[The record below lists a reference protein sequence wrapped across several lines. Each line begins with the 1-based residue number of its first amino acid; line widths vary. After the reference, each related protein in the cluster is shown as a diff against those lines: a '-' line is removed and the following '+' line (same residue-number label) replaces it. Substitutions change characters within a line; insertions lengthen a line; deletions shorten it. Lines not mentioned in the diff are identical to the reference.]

1 MLRAPSPAW
10 PPGPGQSELRDEGV
24 LGSSRGR
31 DPIAL
36 GGAAL
41 ALSSGVCHKGCVQ
54 DEAPDGG
61 LRDEARRLLR
71 ASYERQ
77 VAGGGRVTHVDL
89 GAGAEE
95 LGMDAEGDRLGVLLD
110 YMDVMGWVETDL
122 FAHDASGGAVR
133 RITARGLAVVGES

>member
-1 MLRAPSPAW
+1 MVARNLPS
-10 PPGPGQSELRDEGV
+10 GE
-24 LGSSRGR
+24 
-31 DPIAL
+31 
-36 GGAAL
+36 AAL
-41 ALSSGVCHKGCVQ
+41 ALSAGVCHKGCVQ
-54 DEAPDGG
+54 DEARDGG
-61 LRDEARRLLR
+61 LRDDAKRLLR

-95 LGMDAEGDRLGVLLD
+95 LGMDANGARLGVLLD

-133 RITARGLAVVGES
+133 RITARGLAVVGEA